1 MRTAHRRQGRA
12 KRKLRDIDFSALFYP
27 GPSPDDHDEVDAP
40 EPPKGQPQQP
50 EQQSEAS

>member
-1 MRTAHRRQGRA
+1 MKTAHRRQGRA
-12 KRKLRDIDFSALFYP
+12 KRKLRHIDFSAFFYP
-27 GPSPDDHDEVDAP
+27 DLPPDDRDEADAP